1 MKFTMGGVAKGL
13 TKATLSGTGWLI
25 SKAIRDGEKQ
35 KAFQEKASNL
45 SENIS
50 NGVETCVDT
59 IIITSGK
66 TSGYVCKQT
75 AKVMGASPENVQR
88 AEKIGNAVGK
98 IAVGGGIGL
107 AASAAL
113 VSAAAASGTAGAA
126 AFTNGLATLGGGS
139 VATGGFGMIGGVV
152 VATGIVATS
161 AIAAHNTKKPE
172 KPPEISEEVI
182 DILED
187 ELEN

>member
-1 MKFTMGGVAKGL
+1 MKFTMGSVAKGL

-25 SKAIRDGEKQ
+25 SKAIRDSEKQ

-45 SENIS
+45 SEKIS

-98 IAVGGGIGL
+98 IAVGGGIGV

-113 VSAAAASGTAGAA
+113 ISAAAASGTAGAA
-126 AFTNGLATLGGGS
+126 AFTSGLATLGGGN
-139 VATGGFGMIGGVV
+139 VAAGGLGMVGGKLVV
-152 VATGIVATS
+152 GAVTAATTAS
-161 AIAAHNTKKPE
+161 AVNTKSKDN
-172 KPPEISEEVI
+172 KKG
-182 DILED
+182 ED
-187 ELEN
+187 SDAERPKE